1 MWYAKI
7 TDSQT
12 RHPHK
17 DDMLQMSLDE
27 EQGGFIQKED
37 DNERKEKHTKRHAKN
52 EKYLSNRNTQMKN
65 NKKEWKKMQL
75 SRYKETRSQRS
86 PVPCQEVPI
95 LNSTSKP
102 LKRFK

>member
-37 DNERKEKHTKRHAKN
+37 DNERKEKHTKRHAK
-52 EKYLSNRNTQMKN
+52 K
-65 NKKEWKKMQL
+65 
-75 SRYKETRSQRS
+75 
-86 PVPCQEVPI
+86 
-95 LNSTSKP
+95 
-102 LKRFK
+102 